1 MTNKP
6 LAGINVLDMSWF
18 GAGPIAGRAL
28 ANAGAR
34 VIKLETEKRIDG
46 LRAMAPRPKG
56 ARGYNLSG
64 YFNNYNSDKDIYEV
78 HLSNGDAKKKEFSKH
93 FKMSNIGILR
103 INFVNHKYSQKA
115 NNKLTTGRPEVV
127 IETGDF

>member
-6 LAGINVLDMSWF
+6 LAGLNVLDMSWF

-64 YFNNYNSDKDIYEV
+64 YFNNYNSDKESVTID
-78 HLSNGDAKKKEFSKH
+78 
-93 FKMSNIGILR
+93 
-103 INFVNHKYSQKA
+103 
-115 NNKLTTGRPEVV
+115 LTTEKGYALGLKLIQCISYVK
-127 IETGDF
+127 TNLLHSLKCF

>member
-6 LAGINVLDMSWF
+6 LTGINVLDMSWF

-64 YFNNYNSDKDIYEV
+64 YFNNYNSDKESVTIDLTSEKGYE
-78 HLSNGDAKKKEFSKH
+78 LG
-93 FKMSNIGILR
+93 L
-103 INFVNHKYSQKA
+103 
-115 NNKLTTGRPEVV
+115 KLVQWADVLLTNMTNRATDQIKV
-127 IETGDF
+127 D